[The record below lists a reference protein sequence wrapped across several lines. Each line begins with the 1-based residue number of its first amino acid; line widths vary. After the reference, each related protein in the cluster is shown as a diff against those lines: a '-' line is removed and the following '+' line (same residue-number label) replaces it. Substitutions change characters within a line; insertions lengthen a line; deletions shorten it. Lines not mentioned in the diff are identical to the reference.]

1 MVESGTSNTRVSVQF
16 RILVFYYVG
25 YLAMLSIA
33 LISYILA
40 VPIFAQRISATVLS
54 RITSIV
60 FVYSAALSW
69 TSLYYLPLSTGGVG
83 LFSGLFHV
91 SAITLGFQI
100 LLLIVG
106 ALLLFGWG
114 PMKDTK
120 GLTVNNQK
128 VGIEQS
134 VNVNTNF
141 VQTNTIS
148 EHSIIVLFGV
158 LGGCFLM
165 TSYNLVS
172 MLLSIELQS
181 FAAYILC
188 ALYRNSQTATSAGL
202 KYFLLGSLASSIIA
216 LGAALIYAGTGI
228 TNFEDLAVFISVGEI
243 SNGNTF
249 VTTAIAGGIL
259 FIGIG
264 YIFKVGAAPLYNW
277 SPDVYDGVP
286 TIITSWVSTIPKIG
300 ILVFLLNL
308 SFTNTIS
315 EHSIIVLFGVLGG
328 CFLMTSYNLVSMLLS
343 IELQSF
349 AAYILCALYRNSQ
362 TATSAGLKYFLLG
375 SLASSIIALGAAL
388 IYAGTGITNFED
400 LAVFISVGEISNGN
414 TFVTTAIAGGIL
426 FIGIGYIFKVGA
438 APLYNWSPDVYDGVP
453 TIITSW
459 VSTIPK
465 IGILVFLLNLSFL
478 ATGYDI
484 QWSTVVQDTIG
495 NLYTPYA
502 QPFQT
507 LLLVCSV
514 LSFVVG
520 NIVGL
525 SQYRIKR
532 LLTFSTINHLGF
544 LLLALAVSTEGSIEA
559 FVFYLIQYSLTN
571 VNTFLTILAFG
582 YVTKGV
588 LMQGKTKGTVREFVL
603 LEDLKGQ
610 FYKNPL
616 LVISLA
622 ISLFSMA
629 GIPPLMGFFAK
640 QMVLYSVSYNYSY
653 VAVVAILTSVIGA
666 SYYLKI
672 VKLMFFDKDHANI
685 VNNNTDPATFKEPLI
700 TTMHSSVIA
709 VLTLVIS
716 LYLFDSSILLN
727 ACHLL
732 SLSLFSALD
741 INNKV

>member
-148 EHSIIVLFGV
+148 EYSIIVLFGV

-259 FIGIG
+259 
-264 YIFKVGAAPLYNW
+264 L
-277 SPDVYDGVP
+277 
-286 TIITSWVSTIPKIG
+286 
-300 ILVFLLNL
+300 
-308 SFTNTIS
+308 
-315 EHSIIVLFGVLGG
+315 
-328 CFLMTSYNLVSMLLS
+328 
-343 IELQSF
+343 
-349 AAYILCALYRNSQ
+349 
-362 TATSAGLKYFLLG
+362 
-375 SLASSIIALGAAL
+375 
-388 IYAGTGITNFED
+388 
-400 LAVFISVGEISNGN
+400 
-414 TFVTTAIAGGIL
+414 
-426 FIGIGYIFKVGA
+426 IGIGYIFKVGA

-588 LMQGKTKGTVREFVL
+588 LMQGKAKGTVREFVL

-732 SLSLFSALD
+732 TLSLFSALD